1 MHLPELLS
9 RNHASIAAAVCGAL
23 IADCGV
29 NVATNRFNKKS
40 TQLPEFYHRQ
50 YL

>member
-9 RNHASIAAAVCGAL
+9 RNHAFIAAAVCGAL
-23 IADCGV
+23 MADCGV
-29 NVATNRFNKKS
+29 NVATNRFNKN
-40 TQLPEFYHRQ
+40 THLPEVYHGQ